1 MFPPMRE
8 LSRIVVAVMGFFAAV
23 LPASRALAAENPAR
37 PDLVAEV
44 RDGRR
49 DEARASWWGFDA
61 HDSTTFLQ
69 DAINSKV
76 KRLIIDKQAS
86 PWVTRPLTGVSN
98 QEIVFESG
106 TELVALK
113 GAYKARGDC
122 LLTFSHCDHVIL
134 RGEKSDAAELP
145 AIRMQKE
152 DYQSKAYRKSEWRH
166 GLSLIA
172 CRDVRIENLRIE
184 KTGGDGIYL
193 GTAPDKI
200 PNRDITIRGVDCN
213 DNHRQ
218 GISVISAENLL
229 IDHCQLRNTNGTAPQ
244 AGIDFE
250 PNEPT
255 DVLINC
261 VLKNCTASGNAGTA
275 YQICTQFLTGSS
287 KPISITLDHCTS
299 RGNAQH
305 AVHLVSAPKDPP
317 AGRLQIKNFLAD
329 NDAMAGL
336 AVQFNP
342 YDAIRIDL
350 DDVTFRD
357 CAKTDTFFAPLY
369 LQATDLPNR
378 PAGNLHFTHVTIK
391 DDLDRPP
398 FFVRGPKG
406 KTPASITKDLTGEI
420 TLQRRGQE
428 RTLNALKAAER
439 NAGTSTSRPTATHP
453 TP

>member
-1 MFPPMRE
+1 MRD
-8 LSRIVVAVMGFFAAV
+8 LSRIVVAVMGFCAAV
-23 LPASRALAAENPAR
+23 LPAHCALGADGPQR
-37 PDLVAEV
+37 PELVAEV
-44 RDGRR
+44 REGRR

-76 KRLIIDKQAS
+76 KRLIIDRQAS
-86 PWVTRPLTGVSN
+86 PWVTRPLSGVSN

-113 GAYKARGDC
+113 GAYRARGDC
-122 LLTFSHCDHVIL
+122 LLTFSRCEHVTL
-134 RGEKSDAAELP
+134 RGEKTDAGELP
-145 AIRMQKE
+145 VIRMHKD
-152 DYQSKAYRKSEWRH
+152 DYQSAAYQKSEWRH
-166 GLSLIA
+166 GLAFLA
-172 CRDVRIENLRIE
+172 CRDVRIEDLRIE
-184 KTGGDGIYL
+184 KTGGDAIYL
-193 GTAPDKI
+193 GTTPDKT

-229 IDHCQLRNTNGTAPQ
+229 IDHCQLRNTKGTAPQ

-250 PNEPT
+250 PNEPS
-255 DVLINC
+255 DVLLNC
-261 VLKNCTASGNAGTA
+261 VVKNSVASGNAGTA
-275 YQICTQFLTGSS
+275 YQICTQLLTGSS
-287 KPISITLDHCTS
+287 KPISIVLESCIS

-305 AVHLVSAPKDPP
+305 AVHLCSAPNDPP
-317 AGRLQIKNFLAD
+317 AGRLQITHFLAD
-329 NDAMAGL
+329 GDAMSGL

-369 LQATDLPNR
+369 LQATDVPNR
-378 PAGNLHFTHVTIK
+378 PAGGLHFNRVTIQ
-391 DDLDRPP
+391 DDVDRAP

-406 KTPASITKDLTGEI
+406 STPVAITRDIKGQI
-420 TLQRRGQE
+420 TLQRNRQE
-428 RTLNALKAAER
+428 QTLKALDAAER
-439 NAGTSTSRPTATHP
+439 NTSTSTSRPATSHP
-453 TP
+453 AG

>member
-1 MFPPMRE
+1 MFPPMLE
-8 LSRIVVAVMGFFAAV
+8 LSRILVALIAFCVAV
-23 LPASRALAAENPAR
+23 LPANRALAAENPAR
-37 PDLVAEV
+37 PNLVAEV

-61 HDSTTFLQ
+61 NDSTTFLQ

-76 KRLIIDKQAS
+76 KRLIIDRQSS
-86 PWVTRPLTGVSN
+86 PWVTRPLSGVSN
-98 QEIVFESG
+98 QEIAFEKG

-122 LLTFSHCDHVIL
+122 LLTFSHCEHVIL
-134 RGEKSDAAELP
+134 RGEKNDAGELP
-145 AIRMQKE
+145 VIRMQKE
-152 DYQSKAYRKSEWRH
+152 DYQSAAYQKSEWRH

-172 CRDVRIENLRIE
+172 CRDVRIENIRIE

-229 IDHCQLRNTNGTAPQ
+229 IDHCQLRNTKGTAPQ

-261 VLKNCTASGNAGTA
+261 VLKDCTASGNAGTA
-275 YQICTQFLTGSS
+275 YQICTQLLSGSS
-287 KPISITLDHCTS
+287 KPISIALDHCIS
-299 RGNAQH
+299 RNNTQH

-350 DDVTFRD
+350 DNVTLRD
-357 CAKTDTFFAPLY
+357 CAKTDPFFSPLY

-391 DDLDRPP
+391 DEVNRPP
-398 FFVRGPKG
+398 FFIRGPKG

-420 TLQRRGQE
+420 TLQRNGKA
-428 RTLNALKAAER
+428 RTLDALKAAEPTHLNSTVR
-439 NAGTSTSRPTATHP
+439 SATSKP